1 MSDDQLIK
9 FPGVPAKRANGN
21 FWCYPNVLCLHWHEL
36 VGSEQKVLDCI
47 LRHTWGFNKSSD
59 RISLTQLEHGV
70 NKVHNGVGLS
80 RKQIIRAL
88 RSLEQKGFITS
99 VKSSMTNE
107 YSLVTEVHQEQG
119 TKVNQSSV
127 LTSPATGVEMSQSGD
142 KKIHTINNQSIEK
155 TIEIIYR
162 YYLEKI
168 FPGTR
173 EVSKYRIPR
182 LTDKSKQKII
192 DRLVDFPP
200 GIIRHAIDNFSNDE
214 WWMKTN
220 STKGLAW
227 FFGSEDQIQQFVNLD
242 ASDDD

>member
-1 MSDDQLIK
+1 M
-9 FPGVPAKRANGN
+9 
-21 FWCYPNVLCLHWHEL
+21 LCLHWNEL

-47 LRHTWGFNKSSD
+47 LRHTWGFDRSSD

-70 NKVHNGVGLS
+70 GKIHNGTGLS

-88 RSLEQKGFITS
+88 RALKQKGFITS
-99 VKSSMTNE
+99 VKSSIANE
-107 YSLVTEVHQEQG
+107 YSLVTETHQEQG

-127 LTSPATGVEMSQSGD
+127 LTSPATGDETTLVRD
-142 KKIHTINNQSIEK
+142 KSIHTIDNLSIEQ
-155 TIEIIYR
+155 TIEKIYK

-182 LTDKSKQKII
+182 LTLKAKQKII

-200 GIIRHAIDNFSNDE
+200 GGIRHAIDNFSNDE

>member
-1 MSDDQLIK
+1 MSDDQPIK
-9 FPGVPAKRANGN
+9 FSGFPAKREHGN
-21 FWCYPNVLCLHWHEL
+21 FWCYPKVLCLHWHEL

-47 LRHTWGFNKSSD
+47 LRHTWGFDRSSD

-70 NKVHNGVGLS
+70 GKIHNGTGLS

-88 RSLEQKGFITS
+88 RSLVQKGFITS
-99 VKSSMTNE
+99 VKSSIANE
-107 YSLVTEVHQEQG
+107 YSLVTEIHQEQG

-127 LTSPATGVEMSQSGD
+127 LTSPATGDETTLARD
-142 KKIHTINNQSIEK
+142 KSIHTIDNLSIEQ
-155 TIEIIYR
+155 TIEKIYK

-173 EVSKYRIPR
+173 EVSQYRIPR
-182 LTDKSKQKII
+182 LTLKAKQKII

-200 GIIRHAIDNFSNDE
+200 GVIRHAIDNFSNDE

-242 ASDDD
+242 ASNDD